1 MKTYFMIFF
10 SIVLLLFFSANYF
23 IFHRSLPSVQGLSYK
38 NYLIALFWILV
49 LAYPVGRIL
58 ESVAPAF
65 APSVLI
71 KVGSIWLAV
80 MLYLLVGFLIVDIL
94 RFINY
99 ISGLHLLAFL
109 SDKRTLI
116 IAVIYAITT
125 LLTVIGYINA
135 RTPRVSQVEIN
146 LLAESKISR
155 PLTIVAA
162 SDIHLGTIISNGR
175 LKKLTEMINDQNP
188 DIILLVGDTFDE
200 DLGPVIRNNMGEQL
214 ATLKAKYGAYAVT
227 GNHEYY
233 GNAAEAVNYLQNH
246 GITVLHDTSITVGGI
261 VNLIGRNDRQSI
273 RFLGKN
279 RKPLEELV
287 REANQSL
294 PSILMD
300 HQPFNL
306 EEAENNNITLQLSG
320 HTHHGQLW
328 PFNYIT
334 GAMFELSS
342 GYLKKGNTHY
352 YVSNGYGTWGP
363 PVRIGN
369 RPEIIVITL
378 K

>member
-10 SIVLLLFFSANYF
+10 SIVLLIFFSANYF
-23 IFHRSLPSVQGLSYK
+23 IFYRSLPAVQGLSYK

-80 MLYLLVGFLIVDIL
+80 MLYLLVGFLLVDIL

-109 SDKRTLI
+109 SDKKTLI
-116 IAVIYAITT
+116 IAIIYTSTT
-125 LLTVIGYINA
+125 LLTIIGYINA
-135 RTPRVSQVEIN
+135 KTPRISQVAIN
-146 LLAESKISR
+146 LPAEYKISH
-155 PLTIVAA
+155 PIKIVAT

-175 LKKLTEMINDQNP
+175 LKKLTEIINSQNP

-227 GNHEYY
+227 GNHEYF
-233 GNAAEAVNYLQNH
+233 GNATEAVNYLQNH
-246 GITVLHDTSITVGGI
+246 GITVLQDTTITVGGI

-279 RKPLEELV
+279 RKTLEELV
-287 REANQSL
+287 KEANQSL

-334 GAMFELSS
+334 SAMFELSS

-378 K
+378 N

>member
-1 MKTYFMIFF
+1 M
-10 SIVLLLFFSANYF
+10 
-23 IFHRSLPSVQGLSYK
+23 
-38 NYLIALFWILV
+38 

-80 MLYLLVGFLIVDIL
+80 MLYLLLGFLIVDIL

-99 ISGLHLLAFL
+99 ISGLHLLSFL
-109 SDKRTLI
+109 SDKRTLV
-116 IAVIYAITT
+116 IATIYAITA
-125 LLTVIGYINA
+125 LLTAIGYINA
-135 RTPRVSQVEIN
+135 KTPRVSHVEIN
-146 LLAESKISR
+146 LSAEGKISR

-175 LKKLTEMINDQNP
+175 LKKLTEMINGQNP

-246 GITVLHDTSITVGGI
+246 GITVLQDTSITVGGI

>member
-80 MLYLLVGFLIVDIL
+80 MLYLLLGFLIVDIL

-135 RTPRVSQVEIN
+135 RTPRVSHVEIN
-146 LLAESKISR
+146 LPAESKISQ
-155 PLTIVAA
+155 PIKIVAA

-175 LKKLTEMINDQNP
+175 LKKLTELINSQNP

-246 GITVLHDTSITVGGI
+246 GITVLQDTSITVGGI

>member
-146 LLAESKISR
+146 LPAELKISH
-155 PLTIVAA
+155 PIKIVAT

-175 LKKLTEMINDQNP
+175 LKKLTEMINSQNP

-246 GITVLHDTSITVGGI
+246 GITVLQDTSITVGGI

-328 PFNYIT
+328 PFNFIT

>member
-23 IFHRSLPSVQGLSYK
+23 IFHRSLPAFQGLSYK

-58 ESVAPAF
+58 ESVAPTF

-80 MLYLLVGFLIVDIL
+80 MLYLLLGFLIVDIL

-99 ISGLHLLAFL
+99 ISGLHLLSFL
-109 SDKRTLI
+109 SDKKTLV
-116 IAVIYAITT
+116 IATIYAITA
-125 LLTVIGYINA
+125 LLTAIGYINA
-135 RTPRVSQVEIN
+135 RTPRVSHVEIN
-146 LLAESKISR
+146 LSAEGKISR

-175 LKKLTEMINDQNP
+175 LKKLTELINSQNP

-200 DLGPVIRNNMGEQL
+200 DLGPVIRNNMGQQL
-214 ATLKAKYGAYAVT
+214 ATLKARYGAYAVT

-233 GNAAEAVNYLQNH
+233 GNAAEAVIYLQNH
-246 GITVLHDTSITVGGI
+246 GITVLQDTSVTVGGI

-342 GYLKKGNTHY
+342 GYLRKGNTHY

>member
-125 LLTVIGYINA
+125 LLTGIGYINA

-146 LLAESKISR
+146 LPAELKISH
-155 PLTIVAA
+155 PIKIVAT

-175 LKKLTEMINDQNP
+175 LKKLTEMINSQNP

-246 GITVLHDTSITVGGI
+246 GITVLQDTSITVGGI

-300 HQPFNL
+300 HQPFSL

-328 PFNYIT
+328 PFNFIT

>member
-1 MKTYFMIFF
+1 MKAYFIIFF

-23 IFHRSLPSVQGLSYK
+23 VFHRSLPAIQGLNYK
-38 NYLIALFWILV
+38 NYLIALFWLIV

-58 ESVAPAF
+58 ESTVPLYAPTAL
-65 APSVLI
+65 VKI
-71 KVGSIWLAV
+71 GSIWLGV
-80 MLYLLVGFLIVDIL
+80 MLYLLVGYLIVDIL
-94 RFINY
+94 RFVNY
-99 ISGLHLLAFL
+99 ISGLQLLSFL
-109 SDKRTLI
+109 SDKKTI
-116 IAVIYAITT
+116 VIASIYAITAVVI
-125 LLTVIGYINA
+125 VIGYINA
-135 RTPRVSQVEIN
+135 KNPRVSKIEIN
-146 LLAESKISR
+146 LPSDKKISHQ
-155 PLTIVAA
+155 LKVVAA

-175 LKKLTEMINDQNP
+175 LKKLTKLINDQNP

-214 ATLKAKYGAYAVT
+214 ATLKAKYGVYAVT

-233 GNAAEAVNYLQNH
+233 GNAAKAVEYLQNH
-246 GITVLHDTSITVGGI
+246 GIMVLQDTTITAGGI

-287 REANQSL
+287 KEANQSL

-306 EEAENNNITLQLSG
+306 EEAEKNNITLQLSG

>member
-146 LLAESKISR
+146 LPAELKISQ
-155 PLTIVAA
+155 PIKIVAT

-175 LKKLTEMINDQNP
+175 LKKLTEMINGQNP

-233 GNAAEAVNYLQNH
+233 GNAEEAVNYLQNH
-246 GITVLHDTSITVGGI
+246 GITVLQDTSITVGGI

-328 PFNYIT
+328 PFNFIT

>member
-146 LLAESKISR
+146 LPAELKISH
-155 PLTIVAA
+155 PIKIVAT

-175 LKKLTEMINDQNP
+175 LKKLTEMINSQNP

-246 GITVLHDTSITVGGI
+246 GITVLQDTSITVGGI

>member
-1 MKTYFMIFF
+1 
-10 SIVLLLFFSANYF
+10 
-23 IFHRSLPSVQGLSYK
+23 
-38 NYLIALFWILV
+38 
-49 LAYPVGRIL
+49 
-58 ESVAPAF
+58 
-65 APSVLI
+65 
-71 KVGSIWLAV
+71 
-80 MLYLLVGFLIVDIL
+80 
-94 RFINY
+94 
-99 ISGLHLLAFL
+99 
-109 SDKRTLI
+109 
-116 IAVIYAITT
+116 
-125 LLTVIGYINA
+125 
-135 RTPRVSQVEIN
+135 
-146 LLAESKISR
+146 
-155 PLTIVAA
+155 
-162 SDIHLGTIISNGR
+162 
-175 LKKLTEMINDQNP
+175 MINGQNP

-246 GITVLHDTSITVGGI
+246 GITVLQDTSITVGGI

>member
-1 MKTYFMIFF
+1 MKAYFIIFF
-10 SIVLLLFFSANYF
+10 SIVLLLFFGANYF
-23 IFHRSLPSVQGLSYK
+23 IFHRSLPAIQVVNYK
-38 NYLIALFWILV
+38 NYLIALFWLIV

-58 ESVAPAF
+58 ESTVPLNAPTAL
-65 APSVLI
+65 VKI
-71 KVGSIWLAV
+71 GSIWLGV
-80 MLYLLVGFLIVDIL
+80 MLYLLVGYLIVDIL

-99 ISGLHLLAFL
+99 ISGIQLLSFL
-109 SDKRTLI
+109 SEKKTI
-116 IAVIYAITT
+116 VIAAIYVITAVVI
-125 LLTVIGYINA
+125 VIGYINA
-135 RTPRVSQVEIN
+135 KNPRVSKIEIN
-146 LLAESKISR
+146 LPSDRKISHQ
-155 PLTIVAA
+155 LKVVAA

-175 LKKLTEMINDQNP
+175 LKKLTKLINDQNP

-214 ATLKAKYGAYAVT
+214 ATLNARYGVYAVT

-233 GNAAEAVNYLQNH
+233 GNAAKAVEYLQNH
-246 GITVLHDTSITVGGI
+246 GITVLQDTTITVGGI

-287 REANQSL
+287 KEANQSL

-306 EEAENNNITLQLSG
+306 EEAENNKINLQLSG

>member
-1 MKTYFMIFF
+1 MKAYFIIFF
-10 SIVLLLFFSANYF
+10 SIVLLLFFGANYF
-23 IFHRSLPSVQGLSYK
+23 IFHRSLPAIQGLSYK

-49 LAYPVGRIL
+49 LAYPIGRIL
-58 ESVAPAF
+58 ESTVPLYAPTAI
-65 APSVLI
+65 V
-71 KVGSIWLAV
+71 KVGSIWLGV
-80 MLYLLVGFLIVDIL
+80 MLYLLVGYLIVDIL
-94 RFINY
+94 RFLNY
-99 ISGLHLLAFL
+99 ISGLQLLSFL
-109 SDKRTLI
+109 SDKKTI
-116 IAVIYAITT
+116 VIATIYAITA
-125 LLTVIGYINA
+125 LVVVIGYINA
-135 RTPRVSQVEIN
+135 KNPRVSKIEVN
-146 LLAESKISR
+146 LPSDKRISH
-155 PLTIVAA
+155 PLKVVAA

-175 LKKLTEMINDQNP
+175 LKKLTKLINDQNP

-214 ATLKAKYGAYAVT
+214 ATLKAKYGVYAVT

-233 GNAAEAVNYLQNH
+233 GNAAKAVEYLQNH
-246 GITVLHDTSITVGGI
+246 GITVLQDTAITAGGI

-287 REANQSL
+287 RESNQSL

-306 EEAENNNITLQLSG
+306 EEAEKNNITLQLSG

-369 RPEIIVITL
+369 RPEIVVITL